1 MSDRLAISAA
11 VSVLMMSIYV
21 LFGGDATRMP
31 LPSEGVELPHVTA
44 PKVSLDTGDF
54 IQLRR

>member
-21 LFGGDATRMP
+21 LFGGDAARMP
-31 LPSEGVELPHVTA
+31 LPGDGIDMPGVSA
-44 PKVSLDTGDF
+44 PKVSLGTGDF
-54 IQLRR
+54 VLIRR